1 MKITINRTPEQVEL
15 VKLMA
20 SKNKLKAIEAQEAF
34 AAFISPVIQNILEQ
48 APVISRFFKDLPYDS
63 NSSPSIPL
71 ELYYDVTQ
79 GGLVK
84 VWSQTMPGGLAT
96 SMTQGITEMIPSTYN
111 LTSAVAFLKTYAQNG
126 RLDVVAKTLERMA
139 QEILLKQEVNSAS
152 VMLSALANATYG
164 PASTPQLIR
173 TQSTQTLV
181 PNDLLRLMTL
191 AARVNASWVG
201 GTPVNA
207 PRGLTDLL
215 ISPEMIQQVKGWA
228 YEPLNTKGTSI
239 ASNPNFQDDV
249 YNAAGLPS
257 IYGVG
262 LNQVNEFGVGYVYN
276 TLFSTYA
283 GSTAFAAHPTGG
295 AAAQFSPTAEEIIV
309 GIDATRDNL
318 LRPIQTNQT
327 SPNESS
333 TFEISADD
341 QFFVRSEKIGFYGK
355 LREGRVAVDSR
366 AMLGLIS

>member
-1 MKITINRTPEQVEL
+1 MNLTINRTPEQIEL
-15 VKLMA
+15 IKLMA
-20 SKNKLKAIEAQEAF
+20 NKNKLKSLEAQEAF
-34 AAFISPVIQNILEQ
+34 AAFIAPVIQSILQQ

-79 GGLVK
+79 GNLVK
-84 VWSQTMPGGLAT
+84 VWSQTLPGGLAT
-96 SMTQGITEMIPSTYN
+96 SVTQGVTEMIPSTYN

-126 RLDVVAKTLERMA
+126 RLDVVAKTIERMA

-152 VMLSALANATYG
+152 VLMSALANATYG
-164 PASTPQLIR
+164 ASSTTQVIR
-173 TQSTQTLV
+173 SQTTQTLV

-215 ISPEMIQQVKGWA
+215 LSPEMVQQVKGWA
-228 YEPLNTKGTSI
+228 FEPLNTKGTSI
-239 ASNPNFQDDV
+239 ASNPSVSSDV

-257 IYGVG
+257 IYGVA
-262 LNQVNEFGVGYVYN
+262 LNQVNEFGIGYSYN

-283 GSTAFAAHPTGG
+283 GNTSFPAHPTGG
-295 AAAQFSPTAEEIIV
+295 SAAAFSAAGEEIII
-309 GIDATRDNL
+309 GLDQTRDSL
-318 LRPIQTNQT
+318 MRPVLTNQV
-327 SPNESS
+327 SPNESAS
-333 TFEISADD
+333 VEVSPDD
-341 QFFVRSEKIGFYGK
+341 QFFTRSEKIGFYTK
-355 LREGRVAVDSR
+355 IREGRCVIDSR
-366 AMLGLIS
+366 PILGLIS